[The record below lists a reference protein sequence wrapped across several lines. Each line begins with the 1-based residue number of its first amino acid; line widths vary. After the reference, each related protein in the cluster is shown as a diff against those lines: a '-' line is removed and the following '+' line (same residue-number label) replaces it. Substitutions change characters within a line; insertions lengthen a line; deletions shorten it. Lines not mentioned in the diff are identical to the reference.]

1 MMATLALNDSME
13 KRFCSA
19 RQDLAEDFILC
30 YKSFQIFK
38 TLLHGLNRLSS
49 DSDRHLFLKTESI
62 TTLKAWVPFLRSV
75 VR

>member
-49 DSDRHLFLKTESI
+49 DS
-62 TTLKAWVPFLRSV
+62 
-75 VR
+75 VRQNYF